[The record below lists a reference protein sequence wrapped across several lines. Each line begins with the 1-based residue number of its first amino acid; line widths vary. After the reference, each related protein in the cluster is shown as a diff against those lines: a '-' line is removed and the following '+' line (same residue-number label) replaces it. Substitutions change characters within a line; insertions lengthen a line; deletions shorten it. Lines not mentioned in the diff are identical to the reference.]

1 MTITTMTAKKATT
14 AEGHGAAAAI
24 MEEFE
29 PSDIDESDD
38 DDSDD
43 NNDNNDGGFGMRGG
57 GITGG

>member
-1 MTITTMTAKKATT
+1 MY
-14 AEGHGAAAAI
+14 GAAAI

-38 DDSDD
+38 DESDD

-57 GITGG
+57 GITGWG